1 MISLDH
7 DALGKSRNN
16 SLPDENGIVVNY
28 NEEVVSFRGVLEGEN
43 IATVHVYSKT
53 DPDPVKAI
61 IKLIKI
67 KPFREIIT
75 KEVVFEMVG
84 EEKVAFR
91 FTTDKNGVIIDINE
105 LPANLVKPL
114 GE

>member
-1 MISLDH
+1 
-7 DALGKSRNN
+7 
-16 SLPDENGIVVNY
+16 
-28 NEEVVSFRGVLEGEN
+28 
-43 IATVHVYSKT
+43 
-53 DPDPVKAI
+53 
-61 IKLIKI
+61 
-67 KPFREIIT
+67 
-75 KEVVFEMVG
+75 MVG